1 MSRAT
6 SPALKR
12 TPSNSTLCWPSST
25 TCGEAPAAPCTSMI
39 DRSDPAQGSATST
52 EANHRDPQP
61 TACLGALAIPT
72 SVGRGFADDVL
83 THEHV
88 HEVLGLALELL
99 SVDLELILQRK

>member
-1 MSRAT
+1 
-6 SPALKR
+6 
-12 TPSNSTLCWPSST
+12 
-25 TCGEAPAAPCTSMI
+25 MI
-39 DRSDPAQGSATST
+39 DRSDPAPGSATST

-72 SVGRGFADDVL
+72 SVGRFADDVL

-88 HEVLGLALELL
+88 HELLGLALELL